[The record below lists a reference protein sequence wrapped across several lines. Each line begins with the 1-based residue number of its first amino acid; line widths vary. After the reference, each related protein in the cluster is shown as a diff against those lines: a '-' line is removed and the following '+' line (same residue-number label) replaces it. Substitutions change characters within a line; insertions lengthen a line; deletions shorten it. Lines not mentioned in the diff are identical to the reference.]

1 MRPKARIDLAVPALS
16 VRFKYGHCFPLHDF
30 LPAITLTSSHLPVIN
45 MSQTEKVGE
54 RVEGQP
60 AQVSLSNS
68 SVDVQLVN
76 ASGHVQELDRNFS
89 LWSLAGL
96 GIVVGST
103 WPAVGGS
110 IVRLPWNPLFTAL
123 TDNLS

>member
-1 MRPKARIDLAVPALS
+1 M
-16 VRFKYGHCFPLHDF
+16 
-30 LPAITLTSSHLPVIN
+30 N

-54 RVEGQP
+54 HVDGKP
-60 AQVSLSNS
+60 AQESSSNP

-96 GIVVGST
+96 WIVVGST

-110 IVRLPWNPLFTAL
+110 IVRVPWHHMFTAL